1 MRITEVQAWKETIPL
16 ARPYAIAFKDV
27 SAVALHYVRIVT
39 DVGVEGLGS
48 AAPTDI
54 TGETSQACVS
64 ALVDTAPALL
74 TGRDPRRLRPV
85 TRMLREHLRGAP
97 GACAA
102 LDMALYDLLARA
114 IGLPLVDVLG
124 RRHDAL
130 PTSITI
136 GIKSL
141 EETLGE
147 AEEYVGRGFRCLKV
161 KLGREF
167 EEDIGRLRR
176 LREYVGD
183 HVRIRVDANQGYT
196 LEQAR
201 RIGELATDLDLE
213 LVEQPLPAHAAG
225 VMRELSPEMRAM
237 MAADES
243 LHTATDAFRLTR
255 EPMPFGIFNIKLMKC
270 GGITGA
276 LAIADVAELAGLRLM
291 WGCMDESVISIAA
304 ALHAAYA
311 CPATRFLDLD
321 GSFDLSRDVATG
333 GFSLRE
339 GRLHVANEP
348 GLGVRLQ

>member
-1 MRITEVQAWKETIPL
+1 MRITEVQAWKEIIPL
-16 ARPYAIAFKDV
+16 TRPYAIAFKDV
-27 SAVALHYVRIVT
+27 SAVALHYVRLVT
-39 DVGVEGLGS
+39 DVGIEGLGS

-54 TGETSQACVS
+54 TGETSEACAS
-64 ALVDTAPALL
+64 ALEDAASVL
-74 TGRDPRRLRPV
+74 TGQDPRCLRLV
-85 TRMLREHLRGAP
+85 TRMLRERLCDTP

-124 RRHDAL
+124 RCHDVL

-141 EETLGE
+141 EETLAE
-147 AEEYVGRGFRCLKV
+147 AEEYLGQGFRCLKV

-176 LREYVGD
+176 LRECVGN
-183 HVRIRVDANQGYT
+183 HVLIRVDANQGYT
-196 LEQAR
+196 LDQAR
-201 RIGELATDLDLE
+201 RIGVLVADLDLE
-213 LVEQPLPAHAAG
+213 LVEQPLPADAAR
-225 VMRELSPEMRAM
+225 VMGALPPEMRAM

-243 LHTATDAFRLTR
+243 LHTEMDAFRLTR
-255 EPMPFGIFNIKLMKC
+255 EPVPFGIFNIKLMKC

-276 LAIADVAELAGLRLM
+276 LAIADIASLARLCLM

-304 ALHAAYA
+304 ALHVAYA

-321 GSFDLSRDVATG
+321 GSFDLSRDIATG

-339 GRLHVANEP
+339 GYLYVVDAP
-348 GLGVRLQ
+348 GLGVRLL